1 MVCDDKLIRYFFQN
15 LGLICYQGYEIGRFG
30 HYDRTRLSST
40 LLIRKLEVIIDQKN
54 ASDLTSD
61 DMHTTPPPA
70 TGLL

>member
-1 MVCDDKLIRYFFQN
+1 MISYFRHFFQILGLIRY
-15 LGLICYQGYEIGRFG
+15 QGPKIGSFG

-61 DMHTTPPPA
+61 DMHTTPPWH
-70 TGLL
+70 TGLIPCI